1 MGCANALHDRYFRS
15 GLPNWEHNTYSAYV
29 HAHIQNQNIQDLGGP
44 RRCVESCVLTL
55 PNSANRF
62 FIERVDYYTQFKRV
76 ARTDTLKKFELLS
89 IRHTEKEPVPLLPL
103 TTDYSTSPL
112 RGYVDAPDESE
123 AASSLMGPG
132 PWAVQHELQLPKSC
146 ARMHFTNKH
155 KRSNIGITHTL
166 KIIFRVERGDDLFV
180 DAKTGRRKHFD
191 IVVQTPIHILS
202 VHTLNH

>member
-1 MGCANALHDRYFRS
+1 M
-15 GLPNWEHNTYSAYV
+15 
-29 HAHIQNQNIQDLGGP
+29 
-44 RRCVESCVLTL
+44 
-55 PNSANRF
+55 
-62 FIERVDYYTQFKRV
+62 DYYTQFKRV

-89 IRHTEKEPVPLLPL
+89 IRHTEKEPIPLLPL

-202 VHTLNH
+202 VHTCFEALIC